1 MKAEEMWDDYSRNSD
16 VKNKTY
22 EAWSFGSE
30 PDKLVELVLQGVK
43 IGGNKMSEKKAL
55 NWIIA
60 IIVAVFYLL
69 VSIVFD
75 SWTYSWLIWVVYAIY
90 RLINK

>member
-43 IGGNKMSEKKAL
+43 IGGN
-55 NWIIA
+55 
-60 IIVAVFYLL
+60 
-69 VSIVFD
+69 
-75 SWTYSWLIWVVYAIY
+75 
-90 RLINK
+90 

>member
-22 EAWSFGSE
+22 ETWSFGSE

-43 IGGNKMSEKKAL
+43 IGGN
-55 NWIIA
+55 
-60 IIVAVFYLL
+60 
-69 VSIVFD
+69 
-75 SWTYSWLIWVVYAIY
+75 
-90 RLINK
+90 